1 MGEVPLV
8 SAIIATYKRAGLV
21 PKAIESVRRQTYR
34 NLEIIVVDDES
45 PDNTRDIVQAIPDDR
60 IHYIRH
66 EKNKGLPAGRNTGI
80 RAATGEY
87 IAFLDDDDEWRGDK
101 IERQLRLIREKGY
114 GAVLCGVLVDGWRLS
129 IHPHPTISLD
139 DLRRGSF
146 EPSGM
151 LVKAAV
157 IKELLF
163 DENLRQGEDWDVFI
177 RIAERYTVGY
187 DPEPLLLY
195 SDGGHVRMTNEA
207 REMTPLELEKR
218 TAILHKHRQFFGE
231 KWFNYHLAGNFI
243 SHIGSRRNKMSSIT
257 YAIKR
262 CGLRPVF
269 AVLIDKVRR
278 YVRARTVDRA

>member
-45 PDNTRDIVQAIPDDR
+45 PDNTESVVRAIPDER
-60 IHYIRH
+60 IRYFRH

-80 RAATGEY
+80 RAAKGEY
-87 IAFLDDDDEWRGDK
+87 IAFLDDDDEWRTDK
-101 IERQLRLIREKGY
+101 IERQLRLIEKY
-114 GAVLCGVLVDGWRLS
+114 DAVLCGVLVDNWRLS

-163 DENLRQGEDWDVFI
+163 DENLRQGEDWDAFI

-195 SDGGHVRMTNEA
+195 SDGGHARMTNEA
-207 REMTPLELEKR
+207 REMTPSELEKR

-243 SHIGSRRNKMSSIT
+243 SHIGSRRNKLGSIT
-257 YAIKR
+257 YAVKR
-262 CGLRPVF
+262 CGLGPVI
-269 AVLIDKVRR
+269 AVIADKVRR

>member
-1 MGEVPLV
+1 MNDTPLV

-21 PKAIESVRRQTYR
+21 SRAIESVRRQTYS
-34 NLEIIVVDDES
+34 NLEIIVVDDGS
-45 PDNTRDIVQAIPDDR
+45 PDNTESVVRAIPDER
-60 IHYIRH
+60 IRYLRH
-66 EKNKGLPAGRNTGI
+66 DKNRGLPAGRNTGI
-80 RAATGEY
+80 RAAKGEY
-87 IAFLDDDDEWRGDK
+87 IAFLDDDDEWRADK
-101 IERQLRLIREKGY
+101 IERQLRFIEKY
-114 GAVLCGVLVDGWRLS
+114 DAVLCGVLVDNWRLS

-163 DENLRQGEDWDVFI
+163 DENLRQGEDWDAFI

-207 REMTPLELEKR
+207 KEMTPSELEKR
-218 TAILHKHRQFFGE
+218 TAILHKHRRFFGE
-231 KWFNYHLAGNFI
+231 KWFNYHVAGTFI
-243 SHIGSRRNKMSSIT
+243 SHIGSRRNKLSSII

-262 CGLRPVF
+262 CGLRPVI
-269 AVLIDKVRR
+269 AVLVDKVRR
-278 YVRARTVDRA
+278 YIRARTVDRA

>member
-1 MGEVPLV
+1 MNERPLV
-8 SAIIATYKRAGLV
+8 SAIIATYKRASLV
-21 PKAIESVRRQTYR
+21 SRAIESVRRQAYS
-34 NLEIIVVDDES
+34 NLEIIVVDDGS
-45 PDNTRDIVQAIPDDR
+45 PDNTESVVRAIPDER
-60 IHYIRH
+60 IRYIRH

-80 RAATGEY
+80 RAAKGVF
-87 IAFLDDDDEWRGDK
+87 IAFLDDDDEWRVDK
-101 IERQLRLIREKGY
+101 IERQLKLIEKY
-114 GAVLCGVLVDGWRLS
+114 DAVLCGVLVDGWRLS

-163 DENLRQGEDWDVFI
+163 DENLRQGEDWDAFI
-177 RIAERYTVGY
+177 RIAEDHTVGY

-207 REMTPLELEKR
+207 REMTPVELEKR
-218 TAILHKHRQFFGE
+218 TAVLHKHRQFFGE

-243 SHIGSRRNKMSSIT
+243 SHIGSRRNKLGSIA
-257 YAIKR
+257 YAVKR
-262 CGLRPVF
+262 CGLGTVI
-269 AVLIDKVRR
+269 AVIADKVRR